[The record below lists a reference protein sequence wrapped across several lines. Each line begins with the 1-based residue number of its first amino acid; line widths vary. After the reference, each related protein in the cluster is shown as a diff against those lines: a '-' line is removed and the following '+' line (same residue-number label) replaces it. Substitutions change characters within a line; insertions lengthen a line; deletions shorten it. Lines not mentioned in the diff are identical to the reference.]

1 MSEISVPAS
10 YVSSLLKSLESNP
23 NELAELLALAD
34 ISQEELQQPEL
45 SAVKYGKLYQKA
57 MWLMRDE
64 SYGMPSGGK
73 VPNGTF
79 RMMCLCCIHCARL
92 GDALQRCSEFYD
104 LCRGAR
110 TKPVL
115 EYRGKQ
121 ATVTLEPLSNVSLEE
136 FEGILAGYST
146 TSIRTALSAWHH
158 FQSWL
163 VGRRVRLSAVSFA
176 FPRPADG
183 NDYEVLFQAPVKF
196 NQPSNQLRYDLG
208 QMDLPLIQTEQTLQG
223 FLKTAPYQLLVM
235 VDSDNSL
242 RAQVRALIG
251 RDFSR
256 ALPSAEQAAESLHM
270 SVTTLRRRLQAEV
283 TSYQKIKDECR
294 REAATNYLNCPELT
308 NTDVALLMGFD
319 ETSAFFRSFKKWTG
333 MTPGVYR
340 RSVL

>member
-1 MSEISVPAS
+1 MSEVTVPAS
-10 YVSSLLKSLESNP
+10 YVSSLLKSLEGNP
-23 NELAELLALAD
+23 QALQELLELAD
-34 ISQEELQQPEL
+34 ISPLELQQPEL

-79 RMMCLCCIHCARL
+79 RMMCLCCIHCVKL
-92 GDALQRCSEFYD
+92 GDAMQRCSEFYD

-110 TKPVL
+110 TKPTL
-115 EYRGKQ
+115 ELRGKQ
-121 ATVTLEPLSNVSLEE
+121 ARVSLAPLSTVSQQE
-136 FEGILAGYST
+136 FEQILDSYSN
-146 TSIRTALSAWHH
+146 TSIRAVLSAWHH

-163 VGRRVRLSAVSFA
+163 VGRRVKLAAVHFT
-176 FPRPADG
+176 FPRPDDVG
-183 NDYEVLFQAPVKF
+183 DYEVLFQAPIKF
-196 NQPSNQLRYDLG
+196 NQSSNQLRYDSN
-208 QMDLPLIQTEQTLQG
+208 QMDLPLVQTEQTLQG

-256 ALPSAEQAAESLHM
+256 SLPSAEQAAESLHM
-270 SVTTLRRRLQAEV
+270 SVTTLRRRLLAEQ

-294 REAATNYLNCPELT
+294 REAATNYLNCPGLS

-340 RSVL
+340 RRVL